1 MTKEEF
7 EKIKA
12 TRLDIASRK
21 RDSGSFE
28 TIQFADAREIDYLL
42 EQIKGVSFDGIDE
55 KITKAIAALDQK
67 CIEARVQLDE
77 KFLRANTELKQELT
91 ETINRLDTNYEKKT
105 NDLDNKIRSI
115 PKLPIGSMV
124 QFTGTTIPDGW
135 AYCDGSEM
143 TDSKF
148 TELKKIIGAQFNNKL
163 PDLDNYIINYK

>member
-1 MTKEEF
+1 MTREEF

-42 EQIKGVSFDGIDE
+42 ELIEGLSLDGIDE
-55 KITKAIAALDQK
+55 KIKAATDALK
-67 CIEARVQLDE
+67 
-77 KFLRANTELKQELT
+77 TELNKEIEEL
-91 ETINRLDTNYEKKT
+91 KK
-105 NDLDNKIRSI
+105 I

-124 QFTGTTIPDGW
+124 QFTGAVVPDGW

-143 TDSKF
+143 ADSKF
-148 TELKKIIGAQFNNKL
+148 TELKKVIGTQFNNKL
-163 PDLDNYIINYK
+163 PDLDNYIISYK

>member
-1 MTKEEF
+1 MTREEF

-42 EQIKGVSFDGIDE
+42 ELIEGLSLDGIDE
-55 KITKAIAALDQK
+55 KIKAATDALK
-67 CIEARVQLDE
+67 
-77 KFLRANTELKQELT
+77 TELNKEIEEL
-91 ETINRLDTNYEKKT
+91 KK
-105 NDLDNKIRSI
+105 I

-124 QFTGTTIPDGW
+124 QFTGAIVPDGW

-143 TDSKF
+143 ADSKF
-148 TELKKIIGAQFNNKL
+148 TELKKVIGTQFNNKL
-163 PDLDNYIINYK
+163 PDLDNYIISYK

>member
-1 MTKEEF
+1 MTREEF

-42 EQIKGVSFDGIDE
+42 ELTEGLSLDGIDE
-55 KITKAIAALDQK
+55 KIKAATDALK
-67 CIEARVQLDE
+67 
-77 KFLRANTELKQELT
+77 TELNKEIEEL
-91 ETINRLDTNYEKKT
+91 KK
-105 NDLDNKIRSI
+105 I

-124 QFTGTTIPDGW
+124 QFTGAIVPDGW

-143 TDSKF
+143 ADSKF
-148 TELKKIIGAQFNNKL
+148 TELKKVIGTQFNNKL
-163 PDLDNYIINYK
+163 PDLDNYIISYK